1 LYIFIFLCNF
11 AHFFISKMKRP
22 LILLVLLAALTT
34 GVAAKPTQAHAD
46 SIRANWTIGFKAGLT
61 YFTLSTPQNG
71 KFWSNLSH
79 EFSVFSEYAFIPGVG
94 LGAYFGNYSFN
105 RERVLGSSL
114 ELGFYAH
121 LNLMELFAW
130 NQPSAAARRF
140 HLFWDTGLGG
150 AAIWQNNQITSD
162 PSSEKVYWHPAA
174 VVRTALQFEFMVK
187 PQWGILVEGEY
198 HGYGRPRYNSD
209 AYTHAASWINAAAL
223 NLGFR
228 YYFDDRPKPD
238 DPRLDKDDLPI
249 RQRDK
254 ETPTNVFY
262 INVDV
267 TPEMLAGAKAS
278 SDTVYIQ
285 TEAETA
291 PISVPRSQEVESAL
305 RVLQEQGEGTVLINS
320 IQFDSEAQLT
330 EESMEIL
337 DRVAGSL
344 ASNKLWSKINML
356 YSSDRQATSRAVVIS
371 AYLRAKGV
379 QNLTI
384 KGFEAPAK
392 MPTSDLII
400 TIK

>member
-1 LYIFIFLCNF
+1 
-11 AHFFISKMKRP
+11 MKRP
-22 LILLVLLAALTT
+22 LILLALLTVLTT
-34 GVAAKPTQAHAD
+34 GVAAQGDHSPVEST
-46 SIRANWTIGFKAGLT
+46 RPNWTIGFKGGLT
-61 YFTLSTPQNG
+61 HFWLSTPQNG
-71 KFWSNLSH
+71 KFGSNLSH
-79 EFSVFSEYAFIPGVG
+79 EFSVFSEYAFVPGVG
-94 LGAYFGNYSFN
+94 LGAYLGNYSFN
-105 RERVLGSSL
+105 RAKVLGSSIEMGL
-114 ELGFYAH
+114 YVH

-130 NQPSAAARRF
+130 NQPAAAARRF

-150 AAIWQNNQITSD
+150 SAIWQNNQIAGD
-162 PSSEKVYWHPAA
+162 PSSEKVFWHPAA

-187 PQWGILVEGEY
+187 PQWGLYAEAEY

-209 AYTHAASWINAAAL
+209 SYTKAASWISAAAL
-223 NLGFR
+223 NVGFR

-238 DPRLDKDDLPI
+238 DPRLDKDQLPI
-249 RQRDK
+249 RKSK
-254 ETPTNVFY
+254 EKESPTNVFY

-278 SDTVYIQ
+278 PDTVYIQ
-285 TEAETA
+285 TAPETE
-291 PISVPRSQEVESAL
+291 PITVPRSQEIESAL
-305 RVLQEQGEGTVLINS
+305 KVLQEQGEGTVLINS

-330 EESMEIL
+330 EDAMEIL

-344 ASNKLWSKINML
+344 TSNKQWKKITML

-384 KGFEAPAK
+384 KGFEAPTST
-392 MPTSDLII
+392 PTSDLII